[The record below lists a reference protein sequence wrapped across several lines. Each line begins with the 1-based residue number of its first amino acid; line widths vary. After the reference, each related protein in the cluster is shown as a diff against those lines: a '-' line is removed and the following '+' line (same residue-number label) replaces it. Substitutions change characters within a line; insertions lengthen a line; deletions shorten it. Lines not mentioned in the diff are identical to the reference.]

1 MMTFDK
7 QTFLFKCVQ
16 CEMIVS
22 VEFEEQEEIEK
33 VQENKTILECSCGGR
48 CIILWD

>member
-1 MMTFDK
+1 MIMFDK
-7 QTFLFKCVQ
+7 RTFLFECDQ

-22 VEFEEQEEIEK
+22 VEFDNQEEIED
-33 VQENKTILECSCGGR
+33 VQENKTVLECPCGGH